1 MIEKGK
7 VFLVCMGLMIGLFWN
22 GSVLSFDK
30 EISDFTTGDTSGE
43 PQINIPPVVEVLPDV
58 SSGKAPLTVTFLGKA
73 WDEDGEVSILE
84 WDFEGDGTF
93 EVARSFAGLEGS
105 LKEAAIKNE
114 LQKEYTFSRTGIFH
128 TLLRVTDDKSESSV
142 SSVTIQV
149 FSDVPWL
156 DIVPCSSTE
165 FAYMARASYEVF
177 FTSEIESGS
186 IQFQV
191 RDAWISYRLQDQNFG
206 KMNEVKGVPAG
217 NAIWY
222 SNVFENI
229 DVRYTVTADLL
240 LEEFIVR
247 EPLPLSVLEQSFE
260 IHGVDYKVH
269 EDGSIGFYNG
279 ETLVF
284 SIPRPVMYELNN
296 LQKKCY
302 GLHYEIVEGKEK
314 GTYILQKVL
323 DDQEWLKVAQYPLV
337 IDSSTQGEI
346 ADPWEQQGLTPY
358 GQYFKNFNEYVDPL
372 TGHLTIRHTDYSLS
386 GRGLDVAVT
395 RVYTTAVAYKE
406 EEDGSG
412 EFVPVATYQE
422 APTDLGCGWS
432 LDFPWLV
439 IDEDSEPGKYLHLSG
454 GGQVKTEFQDGIWVD
469 EKHGFSMYENGDGTY
484 TRYPKSG
491 VREDYD
497 SEGRLVSITD
507 LNGNCITFSYSQ
519 YGLSTITDTVGRV
532 LTFSYSGGKLTSIS
546 DGIRTTTYTYSG
558 GKLVSVTDPI
568 GRVTSYGYMPGNSFL
583 ITSVSYPTGGFSS
596 YEYGVVIPPSA
607 QEPPDQFHA
616 AYPVQESDEGETE
629 SKLNTVSSGDT
640 VSWESPRPIN
650 EITAAAGRPCILQRA
665 DGSLVMYFK
674 DKYVW
679 EEEVCYWEGKCP
691 DCQYICETITHTE
704 WWIKRSVSTDYHYWS
719 APENVVQVKSV
730 TGNPV
735 VIEKQ
740 DGSFLMFY
748 KDKYVWTEENC
759 YWEGCPWD
767 CQYICETITH
777 TEYWIYERTSEDGLI
792 WGSPQQIQQTA
803 LGVRNIAAI
812 QNQDSTFLLCYT
824 DKIGS
829 QYYIREMTSS
839 DGLNWNT
846 PSAVVQVTSG
856 TGNPALFQKD
866 SGTIYL
872 AYRQGD
878 SVYILTNTGS
888 GWSSPAETTAVA
900 EGDPAFLETESE
912 VVLIYKGTNEHF
924 YRISSFDGLTWSS
937 PSQIAPNKALSDPAT
952 VTRKDRCY
960 RVTAQYISASEA
972 ELVKVTEFSYDG
984 DGYLPY
990 SSDVVIRDSQT
1001 LKSSM
1006 HFEYDSCGRTIERIS
1021 KDEQG
1026 VQTQKI
1032 VFAYDSNGQVIR
1044 QDVYA
1049 GTSQD
1054 ISYSEIV
1061 GYDNWG
1067 NTVYT
1072 RGPEGAEHFYSY
1084 AHTDYENQFSD
1095 CKGVPVSLFSDQFYS
1110 NTLPSECHG
1119 VMVGEAFI
1127 NNGKV
1132 QETYYSYDTCGN
1144 LIETKTLFPSRDYS
1158 IFSGTF
1164 DETGQTSFGFD
1175 LTGLAITD
1183 GILVIS
1189 SSAVPT
1195 PETLHET
1202 HSEAGTGWQNSGSW
1216 SGTYFLA
1223 DYFRCHPGTPP
1234 DCYDGQTE
1242 IGPFEH
1248 YPGSPDYTGYTMWIE
1263 DNTQY
1268 VQTDYSAVVNEYPET
1283 VEYRLN
1289 GDTWI
1294 QITDNLGSGTTSV
1307 TVPASSFVQGVNT
1320 LEFQE
1325 SNTFPTKFEWTLYID
1340 QDATPEEYV
1349 TSYTCD
1355 SYGNVTS
1362 IADAL
1367 GNTTFFEY
1375 DSHHI
1380 YPASIISA
1388 LNRTIIATYDLSTGL
1403 LTSVT
1408 DAKGNT
1414 TSFEYDILGRVTK
1427 RIHPDYSEL
1436 EAVYDD
1442 QNNSVTIYDELDHYV
1457 IHYYDGIGR
1466 LTKAEWYIPPTS
1478 YLTETYTYN
1487 HLNELKS
1494 KTNPEGHTY
1503 TYEHDS
1509 QGRLTRV
1516 SNPDLTFK
1524 EIQYDN
1530 IANTTFILDENG
1542 RKKEYHYDWVDR
1554 LQWVKEYTDPVNYY
1568 LTQYMYDDAGN
1579 LTSLTDANGNT
1590 ISYEYNS
1597 PFGVTQIT
1605 YPDSIKEIF
1614 AYDAVGNLIQRTDC
1628 NGPTTFT
1635 YNSIYQLLEI
1645 GYPDQSISLEYDVN
1659 GNRTVMT
1666 DLEGQTS
1673 YTYDN
1678 RNRLLSETRS
1688 IEGIPYTVS
1697 YQYDAASRLI
1707 AMIYPDQTVVINEYD
1722 SLNRLVTISGYA
1734 EFMYNAES
1742 LLESVTYSN
1751 GIVATYQY
1759 DDRHRPISMHAQQN
1773 GSDLLIM
1780 NYQYDSVGNMTQLE
1794 YSRKSL
1800 NDEWVQST
1808 EIFHYDWLDRLIS
1821 AQGDYGSLSYSYDP
1835 LGNRLLQN
1843 DLMYT
1848 YNNMNEL
1855 VSISD
1860 GSTFIYDESGN
1871 MSAKIN
1877 DTDTWSYTYDT
1888 RNQLVQIEKNQQ
1900 MVGQYEYNGDG
1911 RRIKKTEWVE
1921 SLQEYQT
1928 TIYVYSGSNV
1938 IYEKNLNA
1946 SQEATYVYGPTGRIA
1961 KNVNELTDYY
1971 HTDHLGSTRLIT
1983 DENGNTVTD
1992 VSYTPFGEDSL
2003 NGEES
2008 YLYTGKE
2015 RDSTGLYYYGARYY
2029 DPSTGRFLTGDIAA
2043 GNRNIPQTLNK
2054 YVYCLNNPLK
2064 YIDPSGNESEDPQ
2077 YIVEQVFKKLQNI
2090 DPEQFAEIQE
2100 KIDSGEIT
2108 ELEAVAEIIDLLG
2121 YTIDWENSTDDYL
2134 SVVINSD
2141 LTINVVINNEL
2152 KDEEGNTLWGQYD
2165 RKNHVL
2171 SINFSLSENV
2181 ADIALTFCHEM
2192 SHAMLTGSGL
2202 SYKEEH
2208 EIIYGVEYSYMTAF
2222 RLLGVTFSDHF
2233 IGHLWGQMYA
2243 HDRAFAH
2250 TVPLPEVL
2258 RRYLPPTS
2266 PIPY

>member
-22 GSVLSFDK
+22 GSVLSFD
-30 EISDFTTGDTSGE
+30 EDISDFATDDTSGE
-43 PQINIPPVVEVLPDV
+43 PRINIPPVVEVLPDV
-58 SSGKAPLTVTFLGKA
+58 SSGKAPLTVTFFGEA

-93 EVARSFAGLEGS
+93 EVAKSFEGLEGS
-105 LKEAAIKNE
+105 LKEAAVRNE

-191 RDAWISYRLQDQNFG
+191 RDAWISYQLQDQNFG
-206 KMNEVKGVPAG
+206 KMNEVKGVPSG

-229 DVRYTVTADLL
+229 DVKYTVTADLL

-260 IHGVDYKVH
+260 IHGVDYKMH

-279 ETLVF
+279 ENLVF

-323 DDQEWLKVAQYPLV
+323 DDQEWLKTAQYPLV

-358 GQYFKNFNEYVDPL
+358 GQYFKNFSEYVDPL

-395 RVYTTAVAYKE
+395 RVYTTAVAYKQ

-432 LDFPWLV
+432 LDFPWLE
-439 IDEDSEPGKYLHLSG
+439 IDEDSEPGEYLHLSG
-454 GGQVKTEFQDGIWVD
+454 GGQVKTGFQDGIWVD
-469 EKHGFSMYENGDGTY
+469 EKNGFSMYENGDGTY

-519 YGLSTITDTVGRV
+519 YGLSSITDTVGRV

-568 GRVTSYGYMPGNSFL
+568 GRVTSYEYMPGNSFL

-596 YEYGVVIPPSA
+596 YEYGVVIPSA

-629 SKLNTVSSGDT
+629 SKLNTVNSGDT

-650 EITAAAGRPCILQRA
+650 EITAAAGRPCILQRD

-691 DCQYICETITHTE
+691 DCQYICETVTHTE

-719 APENVVQVKSV
+719 PPENVVQVKST

-767 CQYICETITH
+767 CQYVCETITH
-777 TEYWIYERTSEDGLI
+777 TEYWIYERTSADGLI
-792 WGSPQQIQQTA
+792 WGSPQQAQQTT

-829 QYYIREMTSS
+829 QYHIREMTSS
-839 DGLNWNT
+839 DGSNWST
-846 PSAVVQVTSG
+846 PSNVVQGNSG
-856 TGNPALFQKD
+856 TGNPALLQRD
-866 SGTIYL
+866 MGTIYL

-888 GWSSPAETTAVA
+888 GWSSPVETTAVA

-912 VVLIYKGTNEHF
+912 VVLIYKGTDEHF

-952 VTRKDRCY
+952 VIRKDRCY

-972 ELVKVTEFSYDG
+972 ELVKITEFSYEG

-990 SSDVVIRDSQT
+990 SSDVVVRDSQT

-1006 HFEYDSCGRTIERIS
+1006 HFEYDSGGRTIERIS

-1026 VQTQKI
+1026 MQTQKI
-1032 VFAYDSNGQVIR
+1032 VYTYNSNGQVIR

-1054 ISYSEIV
+1054 ISYSEIA

-1084 AHTDYENQFSD
+1084 AHTDYEDQFTD
-1095 CKGVPVSLFSDQFYS
+1095 CKGVPVTLFSDQFYS
-1110 NTLPSECHG
+1110 NILPSECHG
-1119 VMVGEAFI
+1119 VVVGEAFI

-1144 LIETKTLFPSRDYS
+1144 LIETKTFFPTRDYS

-1164 DETGQTSFGFD
+1164 DETGQTSFEFD
-1175 LTGLAITD
+1175 LTGLTIAD

-1189 SSAVPT
+1189 SNAVPT
-1195 PETLHET
+1195 LETLHET
-1202 HSEAGTGWQNSGSW
+1202 YSEAGTGWQNGGSW

-1223 DYFRCHPGTPP
+1223 DYFRCHPSTPP
-1234 DCYDGQTE
+1234 DCYDGQTK

-1248 YPGSPDYTGYTMWIE
+1248 YPGSPDYTGYTTWIE

-1268 VQTDYSAVVNEYPET
+1268 VQTDYSAIVNEYPEA
-1283 VEYRLN
+1283 VEYKLN
-1289 GDTWI
+1289 DDTWI
-1294 QITDNLGSGTTSV
+1294 QITDNLGSGTTSI
-1307 TVPASSFVQGVNT
+1307 TVPTSSFVQGVNT
-1320 LEFQE
+1320 VEFQE
-1325 SNTFPTKFEWTLYID
+1325 SNTFITKFEWTLYID
-1340 QDATPEEYV
+1340 QGITPEDYI
-1349 TSYTCD
+1349 TSFTYD
-1355 SYGNVTS
+1355 NYGNAT
-1362 IADAL
+1362 AFTDAL
-1367 GNTTFFEY
+1367 DNTTLFSY
-1375 DSHHI
+1375 DENHMYLI
-1380 YPASIISA
+1380 SITNALSQTIS
-1388 LNRTIIATYDLSTGL
+1388 ATYDFNNGL
-1403 LTSVT
+1403 LTSLT

-1414 TSFEYDILGRVTK
+1414 TSFEYDILGRVSRK
-1427 RIHPDYSEL
+1427 IHPDSAEL
-1436 EAVYDD
+1436 EAVYND
-1442 QNNSVTIYDELDHYV
+1442 QNNAVTIFDELDDYA
-1457 IHYYDGIGR
+1457 IYYYDGIGR
-1466 LTKAEWYIPPTS
+1466 LTKTEWYASPTII
-1478 YLTETYTYN
+1478 LTETYTYN
-1487 HLNELKS
+1487 YLNKLETQSDSEGQTYVYEYDSRGRNIKVI
-1494 KTNPEGHTY
+1494 NP
-1503 TYEHDS
+1503 DS
-1509 QGRLTRV
+1509 TSRNIYYDDV
-1516 SNPDLTFK
+1516 SN
-1524 EIQYDN
+1524 EISV
-1530 IANTTFILDENG
+1530 FDENQH
-1542 RKKEYHYDWVDR
+1542 KTEYKYDWR
-1554 LQWVKEYTDPVNYY
+1554 NYLQWVKEYTDSVDHY
-1568 LTQYMYDDAGN
+1568 LTEYTYDSLGDV
-1579 LTSLTDANGNT
+1579 TSSTDANGNST
-1590 ISYEYNS
+1590 YYTYGSL
-1597 PFGVTQIT
+1597 FGVTQIT
-1605 YPDSIKEIF
+1605 YPDSTMETF
-1614 AYDAVGNLIQRTDC
+1614 SYDAVGNLIQKTDAD
-1628 NGPTTFT
+1628 GSTIFT
-1635 YNSIYQLLEI
+1635 YNPIYQI
-1645 GYPDQSISLEYDVN
+1645 TDVQYPDQSVTLTYDVTGNCTTMIDSN
-1659 GNRTVMT
+1659 GS
-1666 DLEGQTS
+1666 TS
-1673 YTYDN
+1673 YTYDT
-1678 RNRLLSETRS
+1678 RNRLLSETRI
-1688 IEGIPYTVS
+1688 IEGESYSAS
-1697 YQYDAASRLI
+1697 YQYDAASR
-1707 AMIYPDQTVVINEYD
+1707 MISSTFPDQSVVTYEYD
-1722 SLNRLVTISGYA
+1722 PLNRLVTIPGHA
-1734 EFMYNAES
+1734 QFTYNDDS
-1742 LLESVTYSN
+1742 TLESMTYNN
-1751 GIVATYQY
+1751 GITTTYQY
-1759 DDRHRPISMHAQQN
+1759 DNRNRPVAMETQREDVEI
-1773 GSDLLIM
+1773 LCM
-1780 NYQYDSVGNMTQLE
+1780 NYQYDQVGNITQLT
-1794 YSRKSL
+1794 YNRRLL
-1800 NDEWVQST
+1800 NQEWVESLETFQ
-1808 EIFHYDWLDRLIS
+1808 YDWLDRLVE

-1835 LGNRLLQN
+1835 VGNRLSSS
-1843 DLMYT
+1843 DLTYT
-1848 YNNMNEL
+1848 YNIMNEL

-1860 GSTFIYDESGN
+1860 GTTFTYDENGN
-1871 MSAKIN
+1871 TLTKAKGSDI
-1877 DTDTWSYTYDT
+1877 WVYTYDK
-1888 RNQLVQIEKNQQ
+1888 RDQLIQVEKNQQ
-1900 MVGQYEYNGDG
+1900 IISQYEYDGDG
-1911 RRIKKTEWVE
+1911 NRVKKTEWLE

-1928 TIYVYSGSNV
+1928 IIYVYSGSYV
-1938 IYEKNLNA
+1938 IYEKNLDTNQQ
-1946 SQEATYVYGPTGRIA
+1946 STYVYGTTGRIA
-1961 KNVNELTDYY
+1961 KKVDGLIDYY

-1983 DENGNTVTD
+1983 DGSGNVVTD
-1992 VSYTPFGEDSL
+1992 ITYTPFGESTV
-2003 NGEES
+2003 NGQES

-2015 RDSTGLYYYGARYY
+2015 KDSSGLYYYGARYY
-2029 DPSTGRFLTGDIAA
+2029 DPELGRFLTRDKAKGK
-2043 GNRNIPQTLNK
+2043 REMPQTLNRFI
-2054 YVYCLNNPLK
+2054 YCLNNPLR
-2064 YIDPSGNESEDPQ
+2064 YIDPTGNESTDPQ
-2077 YIVEQVFKKLQNI
+2077 EIVEQVFEKLQSI
-2090 DPEQFAEIQE
+2090 DPETYAEIQE
-2100 KIDSGEIT
+2100 KLDKGEIT
-2108 ELEAVAEIIDLLG
+2108 ELQAVAELIELMG
-2121 YTIDWENSTDDYL
+2121 YTIDWENSTDAYL
-2134 SVVINSD
+2134 SVEIDEGATITVEIDNNLANDKGNS
-2141 LTINVVINNEL
+2141 LY
-2152 KDEEGNTLWGQYD
+2152 GQYD
-2165 RKNHVL
+2165 RENKVL
-2171 SINFSLSENV
+2171 SINFQKHGKIAEV
-2181 ADIALTFCHEM
+2181 ALTICHEM
-2192 SHAMLTGSGL
+2192 SHAFLTDL
-2202 SYKEEH
+2202 KLHINQEH
-2208 EIIYGVEYSYMTAF
+2208 AIIYSVEYSYMAALDF
-2222 RLLGVTFSDHF
+2222 MGVEITQSFWNHVHS
-2233 IGHLWGQMYA
+2233 QMAGNDSKGY
-2243 HDRAFAH
+2243 HVISMYEFLDRWCS
-2250 TVPLPEVL
+2250 
-2258 RRYLPPTS
+2258 TS
-2266 PIPY
+2266 FPY